1 MKSVSLLVSCLLLG
15 TVAYA
20 AQTKPASPAA
30 AKQSVAT
37 IAAGEYAGTWK
48 ATNESGGA
56 LRLKLKNE
64 SSTGWSGEA
73 SFTFDGAN
81 IPAKVT
87 SIKVDGAKLE
97 LVFEWEIQ
105 GTPGKSRLSGEWK
118 EGRLKGKYDSTPAE
132 AAGEGTWELARA

>member
-1 MKSVSLLVSCLLLG
+1 MKLASLLASCLLL
-15 TVAYA
+15 TAVVCP
-20 AQTKPASPAA
+20 AQTKPAAPPSAG
-30 AKQSVAT
+30 KSAT
-37 IAAGEYAGTWK
+37 AIAAGDYTGTWK

-64 SSTGWSGEA
+64 AASGWAGEA
-73 SFTFDGAN
+73 SFTFDGTN

-87 SIKVDGAKLE
+87 SIKVDGSKLE

-105 GTPGKSRLSGEWK
+105 GTPGKSRLFGEWQ

-132 AAGEGTWELARA
+132 AAGEGTWEVARA